1 MFENIIGNERARE
14 VLRRML
20 EQRRVPGALIFAG
33 EEGVGKRLFALELA
47 KVLNCRTP
55 QGVEACEACS
65 SCVRIERFA
74 HAPLAADTGAAI
86 IWSEHQDVGLVRP
99 EKRFITVEQ
108 ARAVERE
115 TNFRPYEGAARV
127 IVIEEADKLNDS
139 SGNALLKTLE
149 EMPPTA
155 HLILLTARPA
165 SLLPTIR
172 SRCQVVRFAPLAA
185 REIEEYLV
193 KHKQRAGAEARL
205 AAQLAEGRLG
215 RARALNLDDYRR
227 QRDAMLAVLEAL
239 ALRPDRAQLLRAAEE
254 LSDAKRKDDY
264 EPSLDVLELLIHD
277 AWRLALDPRAHVVN
291 EDSRERL
298 TKLSIGVTN
307 HRFAEWLA
315 RIEELRAQ
323 LAVNV
328 NRRVAT
334 DALFLSMADVKAE
347 VRG

>member
-1 MFENIIGNERARE
+1 MFDRLVGNQRARD

-20 EQRRVPGALIFAG
+20 EQGRVPGALIFAG
-33 EEGVGKRLFALELA
+33 EEGVGKKLFALELA
-47 KVLNCRTP
+47 KALNCRSP
-55 QGVEACEACS
+55 RGVEACDECS
-65 SCVRIERFA
+65 ACVRTGR
-74 HAPLAADTGAAI
+74 LAAEAKMGADAGGLI
-86 IWSEHQDVGLVRP
+86 NWSEHQDVGLVRP

-115 TNFRPYEGAARV
+115 MNFRPYEGAARV
-127 IVIEEADKLNDS
+127 LIIEEAERLNDA

-172 SRCQVVRFAPLAA
+172 SRCQVVRFAPLTAA
-185 REIEEYLV
+185 EIEDYLV
-193 KHKQRAGAEARL
+193 QHKKRAGAEARL
-205 AAQLAEGRLG
+205 AALLAQGRLG
-215 RARALNLDDYRR
+215 RALALNLDAYRQ

-239 ALRPDRAQLLRAAEE
+239 AARPDRVQLLRAAED

-264 EPSLDVLELLIHD
+264 EPSLDALELLIHD
-277 AWRLALDPRAHVVN
+277 AWRLALDPAAQIVN
-291 EDSRERL
+291 EDLRERL
-298 TKLSIGVTN
+298 RKSCGGVTN
-307 HRFAEWLA
+307 RRVAAWLA

-334 DALFLSMADVKAE
+334 DALFLSLAAVPA
-347 VRG
+347 G